1 MDQIKIGAFLKT
13 LRKEKNLT
21 QEQLAERLGVSNRT
35 VSRWETGNNM
45 PDISLLTE
53 ISEFYDVSI
62 PELINGE
69 RKSEKMRE
77 EDKEIAETMSDYAT
91 AEKEK
96 LVKSIRNMSLIGL
109 AALIIYLVLGMTG
122 INDRNNAFRY
132 AYGISEALIYVTV
145 LMFPLYT
152 TGLLSKIKINSK
164 NSKLNS
170 IPKPVLKVI
179 GFVVAFAIA
188 ALIRILLS
196 KVFG

>member
-69 RKSEKMRE
+69 RKSENMRE

>member
-69 RKSEKMRE
+69 RKSENMRE

-179 GFVVAFAIA
+179 GFIVAFAIA